1 MNKTYILLLMVA
13 ATVITSSVF
22 ANGINPPKSEDN
34 KPINTFSG
42 KKGEVKL
49 ITLDPGHFH
58 AALVQKNMYDQVSPE
73 VYVYALKGSDLD
85 EHLKKI
91 AGYNTRA
98 ENPTAW
104 KEIVYTG
111 TDYLEKMLTEK
122 KGNVVVLAGN
132 NRIKTDYIMK
142 SIQAGFNVLADKPM
156 VTSPDKFEELEKAF
170 KVAKKNGVL
179 LYDIMTERHEISTI
193 LQKEL
198 SLIPS
203 LFGKLQTG
211 SAENPAVEK
220 VSVHFFYKN
229 VSGTPLIRPAWFFDV
244 DQQGEGIIDVTTH
257 LVDLVQWC
265 CFPNKIIQKSDI
277 EMLSAKRWPTI
288 ISKGEFQEVTK
299 LNEFPD
305 FLNKDI
311 KDGKLLAYSNGE
323 MVYKLKGV
331 YVKVVAEWKYKAPQ
345 GTGDT
350 YFSTLCG
357 SLCKLEIRQGKEE
370 NYIPM
375 LYVSINKGTNIASFT
390 QNLEQA
396 ITNQNKLHPG
406 LKIEKIDETTW
417 RVNIP
422 DKYRVGHEAHF
433 GQVTEQFLGYL
444 KAGKLPEWE
453 VPNMIAKY
461 YTTTSALKL
470 AKKSK

>member
-1 MNKTYILLLMVA
+1 MVA
-13 ATVITSSVF
+13 ITLITSFSNG
-22 ANGINPPKSEDN
+22 ANPTKREDK
-34 KPINTFSG
+34 KPVNAFSG
-42 KKGEVKL
+42 AKGEVKL

-91 AGYNTRA
+91 EGYNTRT

-104 KEIVYTG
+104 KEKVYTG
-111 TDYLEKMLTEK
+111 NDYLEKMLTEK

-142 SIQAGFNVLADKPM
+142 SVKAGFNVLADKPM
-156 VTSPDKFEELEKAF
+156 VTSPEKFAELEEAF
-170 KVAKKNGVL
+170 KVARKNGVL

-198 SLIPS
+198 SHIPS

-211 SAENPAVEK
+211 SAEHPAVEK

-229 VSGTPLIRPAWFFDV
+229 VSGNPLVRPAWFFDV
-244 DQQGEGIIDVTTH
+244 NQQGEGIIDVTTH

-288 ISKGEFQEVTK
+288 ISRDEFQEVTK

-305 FLNKDI
+305 YLKKDI

-331 YVKVVAEWKYKAPQ
+331 YVKVVAEWKYKAPE

-375 LYVSINKGTNIASFT
+375 LYVTANKETNIASFT
-390 QNLEQA
+390 KNLEQA
-396 ITNQNKLHPG
+396 IASENKLHPD
-406 LKIEKIDETTW
+406 LTLEKINETTW
-417 RVNIP
+417 RVDIP
-422 DKYRVGHEAHF
+422 NKYRVGHEAHF
-433 GQVTEQFLGYL
+433 GQVTEQFLSYL

-470 AKKSK
+470 AKKNK